1 MTATIETRPA
11 STHVAVSQLTTAGG
25 KSTAAGGTGRIRRL
39 GRWTT
44 RTLSYLG
51 AATLEGFAA
60 AGDPYGY
67 TPLPET
73 EDTKKAETG
82 SRAVPV
88 STTSIA

>member
-1 MTATIETRPA
+1 MTATIDTRPA
-11 STHVAVSQLTTAGG
+11 STHVAVRQLTTTAG
-25 KSTAAGGTGRIRRL
+25 KSEAADGTSRIRRL

-67 TPLPET
+67 TPLPEMENT
-73 EDTKKAETG
+73 RKAGTG
-82 SRAVPV
+82 SRAVPM
-88 STTSIA
+88 STTSVA